1 MNSLR
6 RDDRNQAV
14 LILQKQLNAQG
25 AGLYPDGH
33 YGERTEQAVRDFQQR
48 AGLVADG
55 VAGPKTLAALA
66 GKDTSQLLKQRDLEQ
81 AAERLGVPLASLL
94 AVNTVES
101 KGEGFL
107 ANGRPVI
114 LFERHV
120 MRERLLEHRYVMALP
135 GLASPEATVDTLA
148 ALYPA
153 LVNVRPGGYAGGVA
167 EYPRLSQARQIH
179 DSAAL
184 ESASWGLFQI
194 MGHHWQRLGYASVQ
208 EFAHRMAES
217 EGQQLEAFV
226 RFVESDPALHKAL
239 QGRRWAEFAKRY
251 NGPAYARNLYD
262 VKLARAYEQ
271 FAGAAEAAA

>member
-1 MNSLR
+1 MTTLR
-6 RDDRNQAV
+6 LDDRNQAV
-14 LILQKQLNAQG
+14 LVLQKQLNAQG

-33 YGERTEQAVRDFQQR
+33 YGERTEQAVRDFQRR

-66 GKDTSQLLKQRDLEQ
+66 GKDTGHLLKQRDLER
-81 AAERLGVPLASLL
+81 AAERLGVPLASVL
-94 AVNTVES
+94 AINLVES
-101 KGEGFL
+101 QGNGFL
-107 ANGRPVI
+107 DNGRPVI

-120 MRERLLEHRYVMALP
+120 MRERLLEHRHVLP
-135 GLASPEATVDTLA
+135 GLASPEATVEALA
-148 ALYPA
+148 ARYPA
-153 LVNVRPGGYAGGVA
+153 LVNARPGGYAGGVA
-167 EYPRLSQARQIH
+167 EHQRLAQARQIH

-208 EFAHRMAES
+208 EFAHGMAES
-217 EGQQLEAFV
+217 EDQQLEAFV
-226 RFVESDPALHKAL
+226 RFVETDPVLHKAL
-239 QGRRWAEFAKRY
+239 KARKWAEFARLY

-271 FAGAAEAAA
+271 FAGAAEVAA